1 MGDKGAVRLKRI
13 LANRSKTDL
22 EEAVLLIAG
31 QLGFQYFMFH
41 GCLAPSRGAS
51 HDLRFDNFPAG
62 WRRYCADLGKDLLPG
77 PLRRL
82 ALQEVT
88 PLPWNKI
95 AARQSRP
102 FAKAGKFGLGTGVS
116 CSVHGPHGQWSLTS
130 FALARTGPSAERHIL
145 AVLPDC
151 QLVACA
157 VHYTAA
163 RIARRGLDPAAPP
176 LRFQSAHRKFLSDRE
191 RQCLIQS
198 AGGKTTSEIGQALQ
212 ISERTVVFHL
222 SNVRRK
228 LGAANS
234 RHAVTKA
241 FSLKLIAAGP

>member
-1 MGDKGAVRLKRI
+1 MGHKGAVRLARI
-13 LANRSKTDL
+13 LANRSKPGL
-22 EEAVLLIAG
+22 EEALLLVTE
-31 QLGFQYFMFH
+31 QLGFRYFMFR
-41 GCLAPSRGAS
+41 GYLAPSRGVS
-51 HDLRFDNFPAG
+51 HDFRFDSFPVG
-62 WRRYCADLGKDLLPG
+62 WHRYCADRGKDLLPG
-77 PLRRL
+77 PLHRL

-95 AARQSRP
+95 AARQSGP
-102 FAKAGKFGLGTGVS
+102 FAKAGTFGLGTGVS
-116 CSVHGPHGQWSLTS
+116 CSVRGPHGQWSLTS

-163 RIARRGLDPAAPP
+163 RIARRGLDSVAPP
-176 LRFQSAHRKFLSDRE
+176 LRFQNARREFLSDRE

-198 AGGKTTSEIGQALQ
+198 ARGKTTFEIGQALQ

-241 FSLKLIAAGP
+241 FSLNLIAAGN

>member
-22 EEAVLLIAG
+22 EETVLLIAG
-31 QLGFQYFMFH
+31 QLGFQYFMFR
-41 GCLAPSRGAS
+41 GCLAPSRGSS
-51 HDLRFDNFPAG
+51 HDFRFDNFPVG
-62 WRRYCADLGKDLLPG
+62 WRRYCADRGKDLLPG
-77 PLRRL
+77 TLRRL

-88 PLPWNKI
+88 PLHWKKI

-130 FALARTGPSAERHIL
+130 FALARTGSSAERHIL
-145 AVLPDC
+145 AVLSDC

-163 RIARRGLDPAAPP
+163 RIARRDLDSLEPP
-176 LRFQSAHRKFLSDRE
+176 LRLQRANGRILSDRE

-198 AGGKTTSEIGQALQ
+198 ARGKTTLEIGQALQ

-234 RHAVTKA
+234 RHAVAKA

>member
-1 MGDKGAVRLKRI
+1 MGHKGAVRLKQI
-13 LANRSKTDL
+13 LANGSKADL
-22 EEAVLLIAG
+22 VEAVLLITE
-31 QLGFQYFMFH
+31 QLGFQYFMFR
-41 GCLAPSRGAS
+41 GCLAPSHGAS
-51 HDLRFDNFPAG
+51 HDFRFDNFPVG
-62 WRRYCADLGKDLLPG
+62 WRRYCADRGKDLLPG
-77 PLRRL
+77 TLRRL

-102 FAKAGKFGLGTGVS
+102 FAKAGQFGLGTGVS

-145 AVLPDC
+145 AVLSDC
-151 QLVACA
+151 QLAACA

-163 RIARRGLDPAAPP
+163 RIARRGLDPVVP
-176 LRFQSAHRKFLSDRE
+176 LRFQSAHRKILSNRE

-198 AGGKTTSEIGQALQ
+198 AGGKTTLEIGQALQ

-234 RHAVTKA
+234 RHAVAKA
-241 FSLKLIAAGP
+241 FSLKLIATGP